1 MATRSEAPPASPYQ
15 AYLEESTQPLAGLV
29 FALPLFITYH
39 IGISVFQRFE
49 ISRLQNGADVLLRK
63 ALNAMGLG
71 GPLIGLAAVVLFFS
85 FRQLLWHRPF
95 RLKLRTFGFMLL
107 ESVVFALPPFLLAK
121 LVAEV
126 LLAASTAP
134 TAALASTVSTAALS
148 STAAAA
154 SSASAASAGPA
165 PWGVDL
171 VLVLGAGV
179 YEEFLFRVLVLGL
192 FFLAGRKALGL
203 KGGVLYAWTL
213 LPQALLFAA
222 FHHMPGSVEPFAL
235 DRFAFRTLAGL
246 YFGWLYTERGFGV
259 TAGAHAVYDV
269 IAVSLNAFR

>member
-1 MATRSEAPPASPYQ
+1 MATRSGAPPASPYQ

-29 FALPLFITYH
+29 FALPLFILYH
-39 IGISVFQRFE
+39 VGVEVFQRFE

-63 ALNAMGLG
+63 ALSAMGLG
-71 GPLIGLAAVVLFFS
+71 GPLVGLAAVVVFFS
-85 FRQLLWHRPF
+85 IRQFLVSRPF
-95 RLKLRTFGFMLL
+95 RLKLRTLGFMAVEAVL
-107 ESVVFALPPFLLAK
+107 FALPPFLLAK

-126 LLAASTAP
+126 LLASP
-134 TAALASTVSTAALS
+134 
-148 STAAAA
+148 
-154 SSASAASAGPA
+154 AGPA

-179 YEEFLFRVLVLGL
+179 YEEFLFRVLCLGL
-192 FFLAGRKALGL
+192 FFLAGRRLIGL
-203 KGGVLYAWTL
+203 RGGLLYAWTL

-259 TAGAHAVYDV
+259 TAGAHAVYDI